1 MDEKFRS
8 AKKVDALTGVALE
21 HFMDSHQTLESDCI
35 ALELTSSLATVRKIR
50 AVLTGSDPTYSSLHS
65 LHIELEGRL
74 IDEAEAKVFLALNI
88 READI
93 YNNPRKGWEEIVE
106 RFPDT
111 VTDIEEASKCF
122 ALSRYAAAI
131 FHSVQVVEVGLIG
144 HVDETLRLLGIV
156 GRRFRLA
163 RWHGPYFPISLGSQF
178 SYPQFVQKC
187 TPLGGKANNIRGLNA
202 SQPSR

>member
-131 FHSVQVVEVGLIG
+131 FHSVQVVEVGLIDLG
-144 HVDETLRLLGIV
+144 KLIGTTDPCPVGPQPRIAYRVSSRKGMIPARRLSGGILPFLSKYTE
-156 GRRFRLA
+156 R
-163 RWHGPYFPISLGSQF
+163 
-178 SYPQFVQKC
+178 
-187 TPLGGKANNIRGLNA
+187 
-202 SQPSR
+202 SRD